1 MRVLDVSAV
10 KTLRDHHHQQRSQP
24 FKRARPHLP
33 GKRRHVSSTV
43 GRDTSLKLAPLY
55 LSLLFCVSFLH
66 FFFFFTSTGS
76 ATYPTLPVLM
86 CIFTILPL
94 WGSVL
99 YTDVFRSLVVSFRP
113 ESARLAA
120 SLSLCFVRTPPPPPH
135 LSGIS
140 EGLSC
145 VSLSVPF
152 LSQFFLFCCAGF
164 TYLFWNNFSLS
175 LLLESA
181 EVSHTALISLFFF
194 FLLLI
199 VYL

>member
-10 KTLRDHHHQQRSQP
+10 KTLRDYHHQQRSQP

-66 FFFFFTSTGS
+66 FFFFTSTGS

-120 SLSLCFVRTPPPPPH
+120 SLSLCFVRTPPPPSPLVGH
-135 LSGIS
+135 FRRFIVRLTFCSFLIS
-140 EGLSC
+140 
-145 VSLSVPF
+145 V
-152 LSQFFLFCCAGF
+152 
-164 TYLFWNNFSLS
+164 LS
-175 LLLESA
+175 LLLCRFHLFILEQLFVKSVVR
-181 EVSHTALISLFFF
+181 VS
-194 FLLLI
+194 
-199 VYL
+199 